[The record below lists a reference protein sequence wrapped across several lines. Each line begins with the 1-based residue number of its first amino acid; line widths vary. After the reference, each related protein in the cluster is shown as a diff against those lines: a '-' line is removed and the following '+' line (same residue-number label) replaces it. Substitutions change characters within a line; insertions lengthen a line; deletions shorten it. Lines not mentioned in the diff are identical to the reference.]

1 MNLTKYEY
9 TLDTS
14 APVRPQ
20 MSSLFHGVL
29 MENIPSEY
37 ADYVHYSQLHP
48 YTQHLEI
55 NKECTKWVVT
65 CLNDQAREYII
76 EQGIDNLNE
85 FDLKRQN
92 IHVRIIDRMESTLS
106 EQELTHQFYNE
117 QASNLVRIRFVTP
130 TAFKQAG
137 RYLFLPD
144 IRCIYQSLMNKY
156 DASAE
161 SNVMMDEE
169 VLDQLTED
177 TFMTG
182 YRLQSVSFQ
191 LEGVRIPAFIGEVR
205 WKIKGPQTMVNYAN
219 MLLKFG
225 TFSGVGIKTSLGMG
239 AVEIG

>member
-1 MNLTKYEY
+1 MDLTKNEY
-9 TLDTS
+9 LLEAS
-14 APVRPQ
+14 VPIRPQ

-55 NKECTKWVVT
+55 NRDCTKWVIT
-65 CLNDQAREYII
+65 CLNDQAKAYII
-76 EQGIDNLNE
+76 DRGLDSLTE
-85 FDLKRQN
+85 FDIKRQN
-92 IHVRIIDRMESTLS
+92 IHVRIVEKKETTLS

-117 QASNLVRIRFVTP
+117 QASNIVKIKFVTP

-156 DASAE
+156 DVSAE
-161 SNVMMDEE
+161 CNVMMDEE

-177 TFMTG
+177 TFMIG

-191 LEGVRIPAFIGEVR
+191 LEGVRIPSYIGEVR

-219 MLLKFG
+219 MLLRFG

-239 AVEIG
+239 AIEIS

>member
-9 TLDTS
+9 TLETS
-14 APVRPQ
+14 APIRSQ

-29 MENIPSEY
+29 IESIPSGY

-48 YTQHLEI
+48 YTQHIEI
-55 NKECTKWVVT
+55 NKECVKWVVT

-76 EQGIDNLNE
+76 KEGIDSLNE
-85 FDLKRQN
+85 FDLKRQS
-92 IHVRIIDRMESTLS
+92 IHVRIIGKKETKLS
-106 EQELTHQFYNE
+106 EQELTYQFYNE
-117 QASNLVRIRFVTP
+117 QASNIVKIKFVTP

-137 RYLFLPD
+137 RYLYLPD

-156 DASAE
+156 DVSAE

-169 VLDQLTED
+169 VLNQLTED
-177 TFMTG
+177 TFMIG

-191 LEGVRIPAFIGEVR
+191 LEGVRIPSFIGEVR

-219 MLLKFG
+219 MLLRFG

-239 AVEIG
+239 AIEIS

>member
-9 TLDTS
+9 TLETS
-14 APVRPQ
+14 APIRSQ

-29 MENIPSEY
+29 IESIPSGY

-48 YTQHLEI
+48 YTQHIEI
-55 NKECTKWVVT
+55 NKECVKWVVT

-76 EQGIDNLNE
+76 KEGIDSLNE
-85 FDLKRQN
+85 FDLKRQS
-92 IHVRIIDRMESTLS
+92 IHVRIIGKKETKLS
-106 EQELTHQFYNE
+106 EQELTYQFYNE
-117 QASNLVRIRFVTP
+117 QASNIVKIKFVTP

-156 DASAE
+156 DVSAE

-169 VLDQLTED
+169 VLNQLTED
-177 TFMTG
+177 TFMIG

-191 LEGVRIPAFIGEVR
+191 LEGVRIPSFIGEVR

-219 MLLKFG
+219 MLLRFG

-239 AVEIG
+239 AIEIS